1 MTNILNTPEKR
12 SITLGG
18 TDYQLSPL
26 NLNVLASIEDEFDCG
41 IANLGELLEKR
52 QATSMR
58 KLIYILLKDQYE
70 DMTLNK
76 IGELIDLKNLAKVSE
91 ALSKALSGE

>member
-41 IANLGELLEKR
+41 IADLGELLGKR
-52 QATSMR
+52 QATTMR